1 MKHAPCEHL
10 CPRFQAAMDV
20 LAKPWNG
27 LIMATLAAEGSLR
40 FSALRARLHEMGDR
54 MLSARLKELEGRGLV
69 ERRVSSGPPVRVDYA
84 LTDVGHGFR
93 DVALALGTWGARFS
107 KPSALRSASA
117 RRRTGAA
124 SATRRSVSP

>member
-10 CPRFQAAMDV
+10 CPLFQAAMDV

-69 ERRVSSGPPVRVDYA
+69 ERRVSPGPPVRVDYA
-84 LTDVGHGFR
+84 LSEVGYGFR
-93 DVALALGTWGARFS
+93 EVAQALGAWGSRFAKSAPPRAVARKRRAQAQS
-107 KPSALRSASA
+107 TA
-117 RRRTGAA
+117 RRLPA
-124 SATRRSVSP
+124 P